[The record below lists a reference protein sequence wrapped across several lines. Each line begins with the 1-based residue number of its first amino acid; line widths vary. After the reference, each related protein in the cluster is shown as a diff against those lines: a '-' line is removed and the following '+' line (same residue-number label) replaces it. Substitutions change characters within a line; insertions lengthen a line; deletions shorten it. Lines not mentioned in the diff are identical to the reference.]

1 MSALGQKRTCAVQPV
16 VSAYPNSDRERE
28 FPQKVM
34 SASKADMCG
43 AIVDVCFGPK
53 ADKPRRISSEAVS
66 QSGADVK
73 ARERKSHAR

>member
-1 MSALGQKRTCAVQPV
+1 MCGANGRVRIT
-16 VSAYPNSDRERE
+16 PNSDRERE

-43 AIVDVCFGPK
+43 AFVDVCFGPK

-66 QSGADVK
+66 QSGADVE